1 MNVYLGRGPLSP
13 DWFEQLRKTA
23 RKESIM
29 CAYKLCRAEFRYW
42 GMQSRCERFIHEIA
56 LRKTILRAHRQAWC
70 WQDEYQGLTLADIR
84 RLEDETQR
92 ELNKR
97 MAQFQHENIRLS
109 LTNSMRENEDLT
121 KSNELITDIN
131 QLPSFRRPRQM
142 SIDDINASRPR
153 INSFPV
159 PPLPRDE
166 TPDDEYFDAECK
178 INRKRVGIKCHR
190 FYVRYNKEI
199 RS

>member
-1 MNVYLGRGPLSP
+1 MKGEFDHLGRGPLSS
-13 DWFEQLRKTA
+13 DWFEQMKRAEK
-23 RKESIM
+23 KDSIM
-29 CAYKLCRAEFRYW
+29 CAYKLCRVEFRYW
-42 GMQSRCERFIHEIA
+42 GMQSKCERFIHEIA

-97 MAQFQHENIRLS
+97 MANFQNLNIRPS
-109 LTNSMRENEDLT
+109 ITNSTAENDESQITPTVSL
-121 KSNELITDIN
+121 NEIN
-131 QLPSFRRPRQM
+131 PLLSVKRRRQT
-142 SIDDINASRPR
+142 SIDNLNANRSR

-178 INRKRVGIKCHR
+178 LNV
-190 FYVRYNKEI
+190 
-199 RS
+199 